1 MVGAAKVVPIY
12 FKELYMKLEQ
22 LLNDVKKEKPTSL
35 TSEHLTARVNMV
47 EASVQDF
54 LEVPAAERVMYE
66 WPDNGQETLIVE
78 EPYSR
83 LYVSYLKACI
93 DYANEELQSYGNNQA
108 QFESDWA
115 EWVAYKQRHGT
126 APVTSPNYVR
136 WW

>member
-1 MVGAAKVVPIY
+1 
-12 FKELYMKLEQ
+12 MKLEQ

-126 APVTSPNYVR
+126 APVTSPSFVR